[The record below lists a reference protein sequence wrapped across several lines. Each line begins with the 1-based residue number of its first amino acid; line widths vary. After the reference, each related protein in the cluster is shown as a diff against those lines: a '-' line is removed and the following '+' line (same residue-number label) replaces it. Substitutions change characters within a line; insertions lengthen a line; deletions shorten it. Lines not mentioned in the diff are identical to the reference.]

1 VPIETAKLSDEA
13 VAAVRRALSASGRY
27 PSRRGAALSLSSPHQ
42 VFGADLE
49 RLAAGD
55 RLEDAARLVAW
66 RALLEEDRQVVAAV
80 ELPAGEGKAGAI
92 VNRGPFVES
101 TVAALGAAEQDE
113 RVASARVELRLLR
126 VDALYLLSLWL
137 HASEA
142 PDLFVPLQPAP
153 TPFRAGT
160 TYEHE
165 PFEREL
171 SELARSVAAMYES
184 AERPDELGS

>member
-13 VAAVRRALSASGRY
+13 VAAVRRALSASGRF

-55 RLEDAARLVAW
+55 RLEDAARMVAW

-101 TVAALGAAEQDE
+101 TVAALDAAERDE
-113 RVASARVELRLLR
+113 RIASASVELRLLR

-137 HASEA
+137 HAAEA
-142 PDLFVPLQPAP
+142 PDLYVPLQPAP
-153 TPFRAGT
+153 PPFRAGT
-160 TYEHE
+160 TYESE
-165 PFEREL
+165 SFEREL